1 MVMAVVMVVP
11 VPFPLKF
18 YPCPSSWSQVRR
30 IPGCI
35 IYPIGLDAETD
46 GFPEDFLW
54 NATQFPH
61 CHWLY
66 HHVCMFLFMFTPVS
80 HGSIHHQLF
89 FNVPRCWCHPRF
101 LAFRMI
107 PGFHMVAFGLW
118 VHVSTWGVSHGPSI
132 PVVMRVMHVSQPLT
146 MCGRWNSHAH
156 WSYPMCSPKQNCFS
170 QWKPWFSRASH
181 HFP

>member
-66 HHVCMFLFMFTPVS
+66 HHVCMFLFRKPCLPPCRMVLYIISCSSMFPDV
-80 HGSIHHQLF
+80 GVI
-89 FNVPRCWCHPRF
+89 
-101 LAFRMI
+101 LAFLLLGWSLGFIWLHLAYGYMLV
-107 PGFHMVAFGLW
+107 PGV
-118 VHVSTWGVSHGPSI
+118 
-132 PVVMRVMHVSQPLT
+132 
-146 MCGRWNSHAH
+146 
-156 WSYPMCSPKQNCFS
+156 YPMAHLS
-170 QWKPWFSRASH
+170 QLWCELCMCPSH
-181 HFP
+181 